1 MGGGQRERGWR
12 AGCGDVQR
20 APVVRLFMFSWR
32 MHVLCYLEQETK
44 SQNHLWCRL
53 KKNRNAIKSPCL
65 VYKEMLEPAVRAA
78 VDSILVVAGRAGL
91 GFPVKWCGRQIR
103 RFALRGTLGLR
114 KSDPREAI
122 VPDTFASA
130 LDRPLRAVD
139 EFPQKIVATGS
150 HLLLRPR
157 CQHQKMAQVPRE

>member
-1 MGGGQRERGWR
+1 VAVISSSQLSPIQLFGSSPSLPAGNVRGGHVRVGGGQRERGWR

-53 KKNRNAIKSPCL
+53 RKNRNAIKSPCL

-103 RFALRGTLGLR
+103 RFALRGALEMQ
-114 KSDPREAI
+114 KS
-122 VPDTFASA
+122 
-130 LDRPLRAVD
+130 
-139 EFPQKIVATGS
+139 
-150 HLLLRPR
+150 
-157 CQHQKMAQVPRE
+157 